1 MSARDALRTVPW
13 LSSLSDAELDALA
26 KETDRRTFAP
36 GRALVTELE
45 VGEDL
50 FIVIE
55 GSALA
60 TVAVGAGGARR
71 EVGTLGPGAA
81 CGEASLLTREL
92 RSATVTAVT
101 PVVALRL
108 TRRDFEEL
116 VTRHPA
122 IVVHFAHVIA
132 HRISETD
139 SVLDAFLDEK
149 GPGPAAAERLAG
161 HSSAVVVSRGSVLR
175 TWREFVAS
183 RGRELPSL
191 ALASFMVTL
200 AVVRGVAGSL
210 SGEHVLFDFLRAAYV
225 SGIALVFVA
234 TAVSLVRFRAKVQ
247 RVVALAEGA
256 GFALI
261 LNELSVFLAFDTF
274 YLDMTT
280 PDPNLVFSAET
291 LYRRSES
298 GWAVMLMAAFLLQ
311 LALLRPFYR
320 RLAFVVRTRLVGTHR
335 T

>member
-13 LSSLSDAELDALA
+13 LSSLSDDELDALA
-26 KETDRRTFAP
+26 SQTDRRSFAP

-50 FIVIE
+50 FILIE
-55 GSALA
+55 GTALA
-60 TVAVGAGGARR
+60 TVALGAGGSRR

-101 PVVALRL
+101 KVVALRL
-108 TRRDFEEL
+108 TRREFEDL
-116 VTRHPA
+116 VAHHPA

-132 HRISETD
+132 HRIAETD
-139 SVLDAFLDEK
+139 AVLDAFLDEK
-149 GPGPAAAERLAG
+149 GADSAAAERLAG
-161 HSSAVVVSRGSVLR
+161 HSSAVVSSRGSV
-175 TWREFVAS
+175 WRAWKEIVVS

-191 ALASFMVTL
+191 ALTSFMVTL
-200 AVVRGVAGSL
+200 AVVRGVASSL
-210 SGEHVLFDFLRAAYV
+210 SGEHVLFDFLRGAYV
-225 SGIALVFVA
+225 SGIVLVFLA

-247 RVVALAEGA
+247 RLVALVEGV

-298 GWAVMLMAAFLLQ
+298 RWGVMLMAAFLLQ
-311 LALLRPFYR
+311 LVLLRPFYR
-320 RLAFVVRTRLVGTHR
+320 RLAFVVRTRLVGAQR
-335 T
+335 S